1 MKKLVIL
8 LVAAIALGA
17 AVPALAAKGRPAKPA
32 HPTRPAPRGFQ
43 GELRTLG
50 ITCPRLAVHLTGRF
64 DSAGE
69 GFLALVVSRGT
80 GKATTLAGKQVALRL
95 LHSTRILRNGRTV
108 ASKLKAGDRLSVVA
122 LMCSQGLVARTITAT
137 AKKA

>member
-8 LVAAIALGA
+8 LVAAVALGA
-17 AVPALAAKGRPAKPA
+17 AVPALAAKGKPAKPT

-43 GELRTLG
+43 GEVRALG

-64 DSAGE
+64 DSAGD
-69 GFLALVVSRGT
+69 GFLAVVVARGT

-95 LHSTRILRNGRTV
+95 LHSTRILRNGPTV
-108 ASKLKAGDRLSVVA
+108 VTNLKAGDRLNVVA
-122 LMCSQGLVARTITAT
+122 MMCSQGLVARTISAT